1 MSMPFV
7 APTEQPRLP
16 DAYRAEAGV
25 VQALA
30 DRVGGALDWPGVI
43 AMAAPWVE
51 QVRRNPAPFW
61 AMESLLR
68 EYPITSAEGL
78 ALMRLA
84 EALLRVPDAPT
95 AIALTADQLGRADF
109 DGASEGSPHKMLA
122 ALSASAISMS
132 KRFLPDAERESGLL
146 KRLGAQTVVAAT
158 VRALQLLGRQ
168 FVLGQH
174 IGEAPG
180 FPPQEVLDLRIRLI
194 AEEFA
199 ELLEA
204 AGYPYVVRV
213 CRRGGGL
220 WDGDGPALFDKEAF
234 DSHTADFPAFIR
246 ELLDLEKTVLGTH
259 IACGVDPAEP
269 WARVCAANMAK
280 EMRGGQPVKPS
291 GWQAPDIAGALREQ
305 GWQGGAE

>member
-1 MSMPFV
+1 MT
-7 APTEQPRLP
+7 TEQRQIGLRER
-16 DAYRAEAGV
+16 YMREANG
-25 VQALA
+25 ATWIDWLE
-30 DRVGGALDWPGVI
+30 DRVL
-43 AMAAPWVE
+43 E
-51 QVRRNPAPFW
+51 
-61 AMESLLR
+61 
-68 EYPITSAEGL
+68 
-78 ALMRLA
+78 
-84 EALLRVPDAPT
+84 
-95 AIALTADQLGRADF
+95 LTADEAPRQAAERIADEKWFPLGCSRQQLIEAVTTAIQAASNAQLERGRKSRAEIETWLL
-109 DGASEGSPHKMLA
+109 GAYSNAFPHYEWTDAQSAIDLMLA
-122 ALSASAISMS
+122 EITTLRHELSQMDHTAHV
-132 KRFLPDAERESGLL
+132 
-146 KRLGAQTVVAAT
+146 AQFMAK
-158 VRALQLLGRQ
+158 
-168 FVLGQH
+168 FGQH

-180 FPPQEVLDLRIRLI
+180 FPPQEVLDLRIRLM